1 MQKNIRIGDFNM
13 EKFCFFDDGSFY
25 LNQPDQVSYL
35 YFPLANVE
43 GVMSSVTPELSGD
56 SKTSQNTFLLSPVSS
71 EDLHNNKSSRNFWC
85 KINGTSIWSVT
96 GRSAW
101 QQAQK
106 FSRDREETRLEA
118 GFLWHKITRISKALG
133 LKGIITSFVP
143 ANHDQ
148 VELMKVE
155 LTNIGAEAITLEP
168 AAAIPLYC
176 RSADNI
182 RDHRHVTSLL
192 HRIEVLERGIIVN
205 PTLTFDER
213 GHKINEIVYGVLGG
227 NGDILPSKFYPTVD
241 SFIGEGGSFENP
253 RALQDDCLKPMKAG
267 DRIDGY
273 EAFGG
278 LGFEEIL
285 LQPGESKA
293 YIIVLGY
300 GRSKEDFIA
309 YGEKYLSE
317 EAYDQAFEE
326 MKVYWKR
333 QLNVRFET
341 GDDNFNHWMHWVTI
355 QPILRRIYG
364 CSFLPHH
371 DYGRGGRGWRDLWQ
385 DCLALLLMD
394 PREVRTML
402 KENFQ
407 GVRMD
412 GTNATIIGKNRGEFI
427 ADRNNITRVWMD
439 HGVWPLITTHLYIQQ
454 SGDIEFLLEK
464 VPYFKD
470 MQAVRGEQKDT
481 LWTEEQGKTCL
492 TQDNKPYLG
501 TILEHLLM
509 QHLTAFYDVGE
520 HNHIRLRG
528 ADWNDA
534 LDMARD
540 KGESVPFTALYAS
553 NLETLAELIEILE
566 AKGFTT
572 IELAKEMEVL
582 LANEDSY
589 GDYKKRQ
596 SILMEFCMST
606 KHKVSGETISISA
619 KTLSNILRGMGQF
632 IKDYIRNTEWISDG
646 KDAFWFNGYY
656 DNLGQRVEG
665 VHPSGVRMMLPSQ
678 VFTIMSGTAT
688 DEQVK
693 LITKAADQYLYTRE
707 IGGYR
712 LNADFKEV
720 NLNLGRMFG
729 FAYGHKENG
738 AVFCHMA
745 VMYAYALYSRGFV
758 KEGFKVIDTL
768 YSHSMDFE
776 KSKIYPGIPEYFD
789 EKGRGMYHYLT
800 GAASWLMFT
809 LIQQVF
815 GIVGK
820 MGDLTFEP
828 KLLKCQFNE
837 DNRAGI
843 AFDFAKRHFYV
854 EYVNEEGL
862 DYGEYQVKK
871 IAGNLGEHFTENSS
885 VIKREVIENLQSDQ
899 VYKITVTL
907 GRKGE
912 NEWI

>member
-1 MQKNIRIGDFNM
+1 MQKYRFT
-13 EKFCFFDDGSFY
+13 DDEGSFL
-25 LNQPDQVSYL
+25 LNNPEQMSYL
-35 YFPLANVE
+35 YFPLANME
-43 GVMSSVTPELSGD
+43 GVMSSITPELSGD

-85 KINGTSIWSVT
+85 KINHTSIWSAT
-96 GRSAW
+96 GKSAW
-101 QQAQK
+101 QQAKK
-106 FSRDREETRLEA
+106 FSKDKEETQLEA
-118 GFLWHKITRISKALG
+118 GFLWHKITRISKEFG
-133 LKGIITSFVP
+133 LKAGITSFVP
-143 ANHDQ
+143 TNDDK

-155 LTNIGAEAITLEP
+155 LSNIGSEPITLEP
-168 AAAIPLYC
+168 VAAIPLYC

-192 HRIEVLERGIIVN
+192 HRIEVLDRGIIVN

-227 NGDILPSKFYPTVD
+227 NDSVFPSKFYPTVD

-253 RALQDDCLKPMKAG
+253 RALQDDRLNPMKSG
-267 DRIDGY
+267 DKINGY

-278 LGFEEIL
+278 LGFEEIV
-285 LQPGESKA
+285 LQPDESKV
-293 YIIVLGY
+293 YIIALGY
-300 GRSKEDFIA
+300 GNTKEDFIV

-317 EAYDQAFEE
+317 KAFHKAFEE
-326 MKVYWKR
+326 MKAYWKT

-341 GDDNFNHWMHWVTI
+341 GDEKFNHWMRWVTI

-371 DYGRGGRGWRDLWQ
+371 DYGKGGRGWRDLWQ

-394 PREVRTML
+394 PGEVRTLL

-412 GTNATIIGKNRGEFI
+412 GTNATIIGKKRGEFI

-439 HGVWPLITTHLYIQQ
+439 HGVWPLITTYLYIQQ
-454 SGDIEFLLEK
+454 SGDIEFLLEN

-470 MQAVRGEQKDT
+470 MQTVRGEEKDT
-481 LWTEEQGKTCL
+481 LWTEEQGQICL
-492 TQDNKPYLG
+492 TKDNQPYLG
-501 TILEHLLM
+501 TILEHLLI

-534 LDMARD
+534 LDMAKD
-540 KGESVPFTALYAS
+540 KGESVTFTALYGD
-553 NLETLAELIEILE
+553 NLEILADLIDVLE
-566 AKGFTT
+566 SRGFTD
-572 IELAKEMEVL
+572 IELAKEMKVL
-582 LANEDSY
+582 IGNEDSY
-589 GDYKKRQ
+589 EDYKKKR

-606 KHKVSGETISISA
+606 KHRVSGDIISIPARTLS
-619 KTLSNILRGMGQF
+619 KTLRSMGQF
-632 IKDYIRNTEWISDG
+632 IKEHIRKTEWISDG
-646 KDAFWFNGYY
+646 KEAFWFNGYY

-665 VHPSGVRMMLPSQ
+665 VYDLGVRMMLPSQ

-693 LITKAADQYLYTRE
+693 AITKAVDQYLYIKE

-712 LNADFKEV
+712 LNTDFKEV

-745 VMYAYALYSRGFV
+745 VMYAYALYARGFV

-768 YSHSMDFE
+768 YSHSMNFE

-789 EKGRGMYHYLT
+789 DKGRGMYHYLT
-800 GAASWLMFT
+800 GAASWLMLT

-815 GIVGK
+815 GVVGK

-837 DNRAGI
+837 KSRAGI
-843 AFDFAKRHFYV
+843 FFDFGERHFHV

-862 DYGEYQVKK
+862 DYGEYRVVKVE
-871 IAGNLGEHFTENSS
+871 GNLGKDFIENNL
-885 VIKREVIENLQSDQ
+885 VIKREVIESLQKDK
-899 VYKITVTL
+899 VYELTVTL
-907 GRKGE
+907 GHKE
-912 NEWI
+912 KMNEYRE

>member
-1 MQKNIRIGDFNM
+1 MQKY
-13 EKFCFFDDGSFY
+13 CFTEEGSFL
-25 LNQPDQVSYL
+25 LNQPDQISCL
-35 YFPLANVE
+35 YFPLANMA
-43 GVMSSVTPELSGD
+43 GVMSSITPELSGD

-85 KINGTSIWSVT
+85 KINHTSIWSVT
-96 GRSAW
+96 GKSAW
-101 QQAQK
+101 QQAKK
-106 FSRDREETRLEA
+106 FSKDKEETQLEA
-118 GFLWHKITRISKALG
+118 GFLWHKVTRISKAFG
-133 LKGIITSFVP
+133 LKGVITSFVP
-143 ANHDQ
+143 TSHDK

-155 LTNIGAEAITLEP
+155 LTNIGLEAITLEP
-168 AAAIPLYC
+168 VAAIPLYC

-192 HRIEVLERGIIVN
+192 HRIEVLDRGIIVN
-205 PTLTFDER
+205 PTLTFDEK

-227 NGDILPSKFYPTVD
+227 NGNVLPSKFYPTVD
-241 SFIGEGGSFENP
+241 AFIGEGGSFENP
-253 RALQDDCLKPMKAG
+253 RALQDDSLKPMKSG
-267 DRIDGY
+267 DKINGY

-278 LGFEEIL
+278 LCFEEVV
-285 LQPGESKA
+285 LQPGESKV
-293 YIIVLGY
+293 YIIALGY
-300 GRSKEDFIA
+300 GNSKEDFIL

-317 EAYDQAFEE
+317 EAYNKAFEE
-326 MKVYWKR
+326 MKAYWKD
-333 QLNVRFET
+333 QLNVRFKT
-341 GDDNFNHWMHWVTI
+341 GDEKFNHWMHWVTL

-371 DYGRGGRGWRDLWQ
+371 DYGKGGRGWRDLWQ

-394 PREVRTML
+394 PGEVRTLL

-470 MQAVRGEQKDT
+470 MQGVRGEQKDS
-481 LWTEEQGKTCL
+481 LWEEEQGKLCL
-492 TQDNKPYLG
+492 TKDNKPYLG
-501 TILEHLLM
+501 SILEHLLM

-540 KGESVPFTALYAS
+540 KGESVTFTALYGS
-553 NLETLAELIEILE
+553 NLETLADLIEVLKN
-566 AKGFTT
+566 KGFAT

-582 LANEDSY
+582 IGNEDAY
-589 GDYKKRQ
+589 GDCKKKQ
-596 SILMEFCMST
+596 SILMEYCLST
-606 KHKVSGETISISA
+606 KHKISGDTISIPA
-619 KTLSNILRGMGQF
+619 KALVKTLKGMGQF
-632 IKDYIRNTEWISDG
+632 IKEHIRNTEWISDG

-665 VHPSGVRMMLPSQ
+665 VHPLGVRMMLPSQ

-693 LITKAADQYLYTRE
+693 AITKAVDQYLYARE

-712 LNADFKEV
+712 LNTDFREV

-758 KEGFKVIDTL
+758 KEGFKIIDAL

-776 KSKIYPGIPEYFD
+776 KSRIYPGIPEYFD
-789 EKGRGMYHYLT
+789 GKGRGMYHYLT
-800 GAASWLMFT
+800 GAASWLMLT
-809 LIQQVF
+809 LIHQVF

-828 KLLKCQFNE
+828 KLLKSQFDE
-837 DNRAGI
+837 KHRAGI
-843 AFDFAKRHFYV
+843 SFDFAERHFYV

-862 DYGEYQVKK
+862 DYGEYRVIK
-871 IAGNLGEHFTENSS
+871 IEGNLGEDFIEDSFI
-885 VIKREVIENLQSDQ
+885 IKRKVIESLPKNKN
-899 VYKITVTL
+899 YKIIVTL
-907 GRKGE
+907 GK
-912 NEWI
+912 